1 MTDTQ
6 RKLWQLCTYFHVHVK
21 EGSLFFIVRMMDSFG
36 WIVVKLNP
44 NSEVNWTGMTTSIIH
59 SQRSDTNN
67 NWTPFI
73 IEEQPVVSFQFL
85 SEPDER
91 KESTREISFIYFKQT
106 FRSSHISWRF
116 LLTLRRVIKET
127 LISHH
132 SSRQTRESLIGYH
145 IEREKIFLSSN
156 ISSQTKLYTYNS
168 NIHNAD
174 WICMSIFLL

>member
-1 MTDTQ
+1 MIDIQ
-6 RKLWQLCTYFHVHVK
+6 RRIVIFHCYNIGFWFSCCKVESQYRGQLNWHDDQHY
-21 EGSLFFIVRMMDSFG
+21 SQSY
-36 WIVVKLNP
+36 
-44 NSEVNWTGMTTSIIH
+44 SE
-59 SQRSDTNN
+59 RSNTNN

-73 IEEQPVVSFQFL
+73 IEQQPVVSFQLL
-85 SEPDER
+85 SERDER
-91 KESTREISFIYFKQT
+91 RESTCEISSIYLKQT

-156 ISSQTKLYTYNS
+156 ISSQTKPYTV
-168 NIHNAD
+168 
-174 WICMSIFLL
+174 